1 MPTLADWC
9 SVYPSK
15 RTVRPVS
22 RVDPANRAAHELDQ
36 RYPID
41 AASDHGIARVI
52 REAEAA
58 VYPDIPDEALQAFA
72 ADPAHLEILRRLG
85 LRSSIALPL
94 RARDRTLGALALSY
108 AESGRHYRAADVALA
123 EELAHR
129 AAIAVDNALLFAD
142 AQESVRVR
150 EEFLSIASHELKTP
164 LTSLQFQVQSLL
176 RAVRK
181 GTLATL
187 PPERS
192 AGMLESAE
200 RQTRRLA
207 RLVDDLLD
215 VSRIAAG
222 RLALHLEDVDLARVA
237 REAFSAWPMRQRD
250 GCTVALDADA
260 PAVGRWDH
268 LRLDQVATN
277 LLSNAIKYGRGTVV
291 IIRGDAT
298 DARSSAITASASPP
312 APGGPLSFERAFGA
326 PLRGLGLGL
335 YIVRQTSAR
344 TAARCAWR
352 AIWHRLTFTVELPRH
367 AVGANNGSEEKG

>member
-192 AGMLESAE
+192 PACWRAPSAD
-200 RQTRRLA
+200 QA
-207 RLVDDLLD
+207 PC
-215 VSRIAAG
+215 AAG
-222 RLALHLEDVDLARVA
+222 RLAGRAQPRRLALHLGRRPRAGRARGVQRLAD
-237 REAFSAWPMRQRD
+237 E
-250 GCTVALDADA
+250 
-260 PAVGRWDH
+260 
-268 LRLDQVATN
+268 
-277 LLSNAIKYGRGTVV
+277 
-291 IIRGDAT
+291 
-298 DARSSAITASASPP
+298 
-312 APGGPLSFERAFGA
+312 
-326 PLRGLGLGL
+326 
-335 YIVRQTSAR
+335 
-344 TAARCAWR
+344 AARPAAPSLSTPARPSSGAGITCAS
-352 AIWHRLTFTVELPRH
+352 I
-367 AVGANNGSEEKG
+367 GSRPTCSPTPSSTAGEPK